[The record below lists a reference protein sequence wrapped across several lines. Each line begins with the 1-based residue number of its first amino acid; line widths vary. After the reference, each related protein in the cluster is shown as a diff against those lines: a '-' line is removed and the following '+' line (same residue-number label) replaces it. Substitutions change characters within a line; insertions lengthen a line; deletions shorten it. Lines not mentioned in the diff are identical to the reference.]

1 MSTEYVLFSRGI
13 NDQTVNE
20 LVATV
25 NDISRR
31 GEDAYLL
38 LNSGGGN
45 VHAGIHCYNMLM
57 ALPTT
62 LIVHNIGHVDSV
74 ANVLFLAGSQRY
86 ATLSSVFMFHGV
98 TFTFNDPITLTASGF
113 REHLNAVLSDNNRIA
128 GIIERHSVLTLPQAS
143 ELFDEQRVYDASWAR
158 DNEFIQDILDLDL
171 PADRVLHT
179 LI

>member
-1 MSTEYVLFSRGI
+1 MSTEYVLFSQGI

-25 NDISRR
+25 NEISRR
-31 GEDAYLL
+31 GEDVYLM

-62 LIVHNIGHVDSV
+62 LTVHNMGHVDSV

-86 ATLSSVFMFHGV
+86 ATASSVFLFHGV
-98 TFTFNDPITLTASGF
+98 SFTFNDPITLDAAGF
-113 REHLNAVLSDNNRIA
+113 REHLDAVLADNNRIA
-128 GIIERHSVLTLPQAS
+128 GIIERHSALSLSQAS
-143 ELFDEQRVYDASWAR
+143 KLFEEQRVYDANWAR
-158 DNEFIQDILDLDL
+158 DNEFIHNVLDVEL
-171 PADRVLHT
+171 PDDRVLHT
-179 LI
+179 LN

>member
-1 MSTEYVLFSRGI
+1 MSVEYVLFSRGI

-25 NDISRR
+25 NGISQR
-31 GEDAYLL
+31 GEDVYLL

-62 LIVHNIGHVDSV
+62 LTVHNVGHVDSV

-86 ATLSSVFMFHGV
+86 AAPSSVFLFHGV
-98 TFTFNDPITLTASGF
+98 AYTFNDPITLKASGF
-113 REHLNAVLSDNNRIA
+113 REHLDSLSADNKRIA
-128 GIIERHSVLTLPQAS
+128 GIIERHSALTLSQAS
-143 ELFDEQRVYDASWAR
+143 ELFDEQRVYDAKWAQ
-158 DNEFIQDILDLDL
+158 DNEFIHDIADLDL

-179 LI
+179 LN

>member
-25 NDISRR
+25 NEISRR
-31 GEDAYLL
+31 GEDVYLM

-62 LIVHNIGHVDSV
+62 LTIHNIGHVDSV

-86 ATLSSVFMFHGV
+86 ATASSVFLFHGV
-98 TFTFNDPITLTASGF
+98 SFTFNNPITLNAARF
-113 REHLNAVLSDNNRIA
+113 REHLDAVLADNNRIA
-128 GIIERHSVLTLPQAS
+128 GIIERHSALTLLQAS
-143 ELFDEQRVYDASWAR
+143 KLFEEQRVNDAKWAR
-158 DNEFIQDILDLDL
+158 DNEFIHDILDVEL
-171 PADRVLHT
+171 PNDRVLHT
-179 LI
+179 LN